1 MISGSVAFKFVSA
14 LKLWPG
20 KEEFYFNI
28 QKIPKIYGAINS
40 TKSDRKLSSGV
51 NWIWIFANLMCGSY
65 MKWVYLC

>member
-1 MISGSVAFKFVSA
+1 MNFKKFSILVERKLRMTISGSVAFKFVSA

-51 NWIWIFANLMCGSY
+51 N
-65 MKWVYLC
+65 